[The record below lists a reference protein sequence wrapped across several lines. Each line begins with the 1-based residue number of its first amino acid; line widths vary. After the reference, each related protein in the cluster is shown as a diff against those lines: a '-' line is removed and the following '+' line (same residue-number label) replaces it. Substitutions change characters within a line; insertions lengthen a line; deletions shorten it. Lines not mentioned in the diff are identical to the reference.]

1 MSNAISL
8 SAPGCLRPR
17 LITRLITGLSMIILG
32 SAFASEY
39 WGGLVPCH
47 LCWLQRYPYMATIAL
62 GILAMILQRRNPG
75 GKAWRACLAISG
87 IAFGLGAC
95 IAAYHVGVEQ
105 HWWKGPESCTST
117 IDTAA
122 SMEQLMQTLIN
133 TPVVRCDEAQWSL
146 FGISMAG
153 YNFLASIGLM
163 LISFSVIP
171 ELRRNTRC

>member
-1 MSNAISL
+1 MNDAPPL
-8 SAPGCLRPR
+8 TEPGCLKPR
-17 LITRLITGLSMIILG
+17 LLPRFITGMSIIILG

-39 WGGLVPCH
+39 WGGLTPCH

-62 GILAMILQRRNPG
+62 GIVAMILQVYAPDA
-75 GKAWRACLAISG
+75 KAWRACLAIAG
-87 IAFGLGAC
+87 IAFGVGAG

-117 IDTAA
+117 ISTAA

-133 TPVVRCDEAQWSL
+133 TPVIRCDETQWSL
-146 FGISMAG
+146 LGISMAG

-163 LISFSVIP
+163 LVSFTVIP
-171 ELRRNTRC
+171 ELRRSSRR